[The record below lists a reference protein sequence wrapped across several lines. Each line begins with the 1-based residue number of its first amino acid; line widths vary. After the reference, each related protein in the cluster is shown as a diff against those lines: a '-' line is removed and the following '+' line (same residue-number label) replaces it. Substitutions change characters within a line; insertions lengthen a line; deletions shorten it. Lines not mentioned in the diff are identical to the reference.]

1 YTPGLRANFYPS
13 SGGEIVKQ
21 LFEILRREILKKI
34 LIDLDHRGIAASA
47 ETLDLNPRKLAVGSD
62 SSRPANPPL
71 KNCLDRV
78 RPSKHTRSRAA
89 HLDMEFATRREIKHR
104 IKGGDL
110 KHANIWHAELLRAL
124 LDCGFRQ
131 QKIIFFLRLPQKRNH
146 RRRLTALRIF

>member
-1 YTPGLRANFYPS
+1 MRSLSSSISYALGLACALCAHGTILAIRAVKRGQRGKAACWLRAYTPGLRADFYPS

-78 RPSKHTRSRAA
+78 RPGKHTRSRAA
-89 HLDMEFATRREIKHR
+89 HLDMEFANR
-104 IKGGDL
+104 
-110 KHANIWHAELLRAL
+110 
-124 LDCGFRQ
+124 
-131 QKIIFFLRLPQKRNH
+131 
-146 RRRLTALRIF
+146 